1 MRAFAR
7 ALLVCGLV
15 ACAACGSS
23 SAPETKTK
31 DAKKIKPTNRNRA
44 AAPEATPAKP
54 AVGTA
59 TPSTAPPIPEN
70 YSYQSGGRR
79 DPFTSPLG
87 SGNPEPRTPP
97 QRGEGL
103 AGMMVQELSVRGVM
117 QGSGGYIA
125 MIQGPDKKSYIV
137 HAGDKLMDGTVK
149 AINAQGLVIV
159 QNVNDP
165 LSIEKQ
171 REVRKL
177 LRSLEDAKQ

>member
-1 MRAFAR
+1 MRVLLR
-7 ALLVCGLV
+7 ALIVCGLV
-15 ACAACGSS
+15 AGAAC
-23 SAPETKTK
+23 APAAPDSEKK
-31 DAKKIKPTNRNRA
+31 PAKKIKPTNKGSHA
-44 AAPEATPAKP
+44 TTPEATPARP
-54 AVGTA
+54 AVGSA
-59 TPSTAPPIPEN
+59 TPSTAPPIPAN
-70 YSYQSGGRR
+70 YSYQAGGRR

-117 QGSGGYIA
+117 QGTGGYLA

-149 AINAQGLVIV
+149 SINAQGLVIV